1 MMIGILLLIFGASN
15 AYASSE
21 CASTISSHAWDTGAS
36 GNVKV
41 TFPSDVTSWS
51 ITLTFSEPVTNFQV
65 WVGQNIECSGNTCTF
80 ENMSWNSN
88 MNAGDELDIA
98 FLYYFDSAS
107 EITNVS
113 IDGLC
118 GGETSGTT
126 TSTTTTTTTG
136 SP

>member
-21 CASTISSHAWDTGAS
+21 CASTINSHAWDTGAS

-41 TFPSDVTSWS
+41 TFPYDVSSWS
-51 ITLTFSEPVTNFQV
+51 ITFTFSKPVTNFQV
-65 WVGQNIECSGNTCTF
+65 WVGQNIACSGNTCTF
-80 ENMSWNSN
+80 ENMSWNGN
-88 MNAGDELDIA
+88 MKAGDELDIA
-98 FLYYFDSAS
+98 FLYNFASAS